1 MTKDSRNNKK
11 CCLVKEIM
19 IKSKKDKHFA
29 PSRLANIKFCP
40 YPSSVKGY
48 GEIAGVDIL
57 GVCVNCYLMVDT
69 LTLFFFIILRC
80 TCSLNYCCLA
90 KNGN

>member
-69 LTLFFFIILRC
+69 LTLFFFL
-80 TCSLNYCCLA
+80 SF
-90 KNGN
+90 